1 VIHLDTSALIGALSR
16 TGRHEGTLRQIV
28 DAGERTQISTPV
40 LYEWLRGPRTSEE
53 IAAQRALFPDETA
66 VGFGPAE
73 ARLAAELYRNRRRPR
88 SRAAD
93 LAVAACALVQGATL
107 WTLDPQDFADVP
119 GLALYRERR

>member
-1 VIHLDTSALIGALSR
+1 MIHLDTSALVGALSR
-16 TGRHEGTLRQIV
+16 TARHEATLRQIV

-73 ARLAAELYRNRRRPR
+73 ATLAAGLYRTLRRPR
-88 SRAAD
+88 TRATD

-107 WTLDPQDFADVP
+107 WTLNPQDFADVP
-119 GLALYRERR
+119 GLTLYRERR